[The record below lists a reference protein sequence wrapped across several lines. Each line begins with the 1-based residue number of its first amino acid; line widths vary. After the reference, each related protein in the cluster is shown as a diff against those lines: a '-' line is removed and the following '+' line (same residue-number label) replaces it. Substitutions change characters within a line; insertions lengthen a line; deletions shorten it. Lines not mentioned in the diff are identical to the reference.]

1 MSFAPVPIP
10 PPSIKPKPKPKPKQN
25 LLQELSLIVN
35 MLTTTIRSPPSVGD
49 FLPLEEY
56 QSQTPETF
64 FGGKPVLHYH
74 LEGAKIWISKSQG
87 AALPIFAADATTP
100 VSAPE
105 GTTLTGTTDDL
116 VEQTI
121 DVFVNSENF
130 TIYSATATAS
140 VSIPYPAISIHAV
153 KQAGTNSDGTP
164 LQAIWLQ
171 LELTDSADDE
181 GSSVDLT
188 IVPPVGS
195 SAQKLYDAISACSD
209 LHPDPVDEDD
219 EDDEDRIVFE
229 GEHEAV
235 EGFTG
240 VLRGNANG
248 GLPPPFPGS
257 SGWITAENVNEYF
270 DADGN
275 WIGEGAEEEGVSG
288 ELGEGAGRV
297 RARDEVNG
305 QEGGEEDSESK
316 RPRVDDPA
324 AS

>member
-1 MSFAPVPIP
+1 MSSIP
-10 PPSIKPKPKPKPKQN
+10 PPSLCDKPESIVV
-25 LLQELSLIVN
+25 QELSQIVN
-35 MLTTTIRSPPSVGD
+35 MLTTTIRSAPSVGD
-49 FLPLEEY
+49 FVPLEEY

-64 FGGKPVLHYH
+64 FGGKPVLHHH
-74 LEGAKIWISKSQG
+74 LEGAKIWIPKSQS
-87 AALPIFAADATTP
+87 AALPIFTDVSAP

-105 GTTLTGTTDDL
+105 GTTLTGNTDDL
-116 VEQTI
+116 TEQTI

-130 TIYSATATAS
+130 TMYSTTATAG

-153 KQAGTNSDGTP
+153 KQAGILTDGTP

-171 LELTDSADDE
+171 LELTDNTDDE

-195 SAQKLYDAISACSD
+195 SVQQLYEAVSACSD
-209 LHPDPVDEDD
+209 LHPDPVDEED
-219 EDDEDRIVFE
+219 EDEEDRIIFE

-240 VLRGNANG
+240 VLRGNTNG

-275 WIGEGAEEEGVSG
+275 WIGEGAEEGIGG

-297 RARDEVNG
+297 RPRDEVNG
-305 QEGGEEDSESK
+305 HEGGEEDSESK
-316 RPRVDDPA
+316 RPRVEDAPA
-324 AS
+324 P